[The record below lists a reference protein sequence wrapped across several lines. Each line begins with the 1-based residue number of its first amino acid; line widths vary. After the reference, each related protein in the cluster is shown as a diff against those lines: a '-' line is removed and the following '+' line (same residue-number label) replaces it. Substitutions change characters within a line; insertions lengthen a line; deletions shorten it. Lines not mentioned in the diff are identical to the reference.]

1 MFSTIY
7 TMEITG
13 NTISIWYKRGGGN
26 EKRWRATGKD
36 KKRWYNATSPPGSS
50 LSLSLSVS
58 LFLPFARSLW
68 VKRNNCAL
76 LSPVQWRLE
85 GEATTVPLCTTL

>member
-13 NTISIWYKRGGGN
+13 NTISIWYKRGN
-26 EKRWRATGKD
+26 EKRWRAAGKD

-50 LSLSLSVS
+50 LSVSLSLS
-58 LFLPFARSLW
+58 FY
-68 VKRNNCAL
+68 L
-76 LSPVQWRLE
+76 LLDPYES
-85 GEATTVPLCTTL
+85 